1 MSLACSLVSRNEI
14 CQQSRR
20 SHSSSLQQHPDSS
33 LVPKMLTALQ
43 RAESSQLPYTTKVVD
58 QVNTHFTVFKGHW
71 AGAALAKFIPKY
83 FRI

>member
-1 MSLACSLVSRNEI
+1 
-14 CQQSRR
+14 
-20 SHSSSLQQHPDSS
+20 
-33 LVPKMLTALQ
+33 MLTALQ